1 MINLESLLKVQG
13 VIAALRFSDDGSLI
27 ESVGEL
33 ERTHSR
39 LAADICYANGR
50 MMHQRGDMLMTLSDM
65 KGWPPHGWMMMSD
78 ELSICAVAAVACFVR
93 NSEAS
98 FNEVLRVLS
107 EVGHQ

>member
-1 MINLESLLKVQG
+1 MINLESLLSVQG
-13 VIAALRFSDDGSLI
+13 GIAALRFSDDGALI

-33 ERTHSR
+33 EQTHSR

-50 MMHQRGDMLMTLSDM
+50 MMQQGGDMLMTLSGM
-65 KGWPPHGWMMMSD
+65 KGWSPYGWMMMGD
-78 ELSICAVAAVACFVR
+78 ERSICTVAGVACFVR

-98 FNEVLRVLS
+98 FNEVLHVLS

>member
-50 MMHQRGDMLMTLSDM
+50 VMHQGGDMLMTLSDM

>member
-1 MINLESLLKVQG
+1 MINLESLLMVQG
-13 VIAALRFSDDGSLI
+13 VITALRFNDDGSLA

-33 ERTHSR
+33 ERTHTR

-50 MMHQRGDMLMTLSDM
+50 MVHQGGDMLMALSGM
-65 KGWPPHGWMMMSD
+65 KGWPPHGWMMMGD
-78 ELSICAVAAVACFVR
+78 DMSICTVAEVACFVR
-93 NSEAS
+93 NSEVS

>member
-1 MINLESLLKVQG
+1 MINLESLLRVQG
-13 VIAALRFSDDGSLI
+13 VIAALRFSDDGSLV

-50 MMHQRGDMLMTLSDM
+50 MMHQGSDMLMTLSDM
-65 KGWPPHGWMMMSD
+65 QGWPPHGWMMMGD
-78 ELSICAVAAVACFVR
+78 ELSICAVAEVACFVR
-93 NSEAS
+93 NSEVS
-98 FNEVLRVLS
+98 FNEVLHVLS

>member
-1 MINLESLLKVQG
+1 MINLESLLSVQG
-13 VIAALRFSDDGSLI
+13 VIAALRFSDDGSLV

-33 ERTHSR
+33 ERTHRR

-50 MMHQRGDMLMTLSDM
+50 MMHQGGDMLMTLSDT
-65 KGWPPHGWMMMSD
+65 KGWPPHGWMMMGD
-78 ELSICAVAAVACFVR
+78 ELSICAVAGVACFVR

-107 EVGHQ
+107 EVGRQ

>member
-65 KGWPPHGWMMMSD
+65 KGWPPHGWMMMSE